1 VRSDTFSVC
10 PIHIRVDSCHSDDH
24 DKRHVVG
31 EPGNVVLDGLR
42 SDHQGIQPGISSNPT
57 TGAPYPA
64 GSSWLPGHFG
74 DSPQNGGHN
83 IGVMPNFERS
93 KWVDRLLVFREQA
106 SDSNGGIMVESGT
119 DITIED
125 AEIRDLPT
133 NMGPN
138 DCKGGIVVNT
148 STTSG
153 VWLRSNSIETASHA
167 K

>member
-1 VRSDTFSVC
+1 
-10 PIHIRVDSCHSDDH
+10 
-24 DKRHVVG
+24 
-31 EPGNVVLDGLR
+31 
-42 SDHQGIQPGISSNPT
+42 
-57 TGAPYPA
+57 
-64 GSSWLPGHFG
+64 
-74 DSPQNGGHN
+74 
-83 IGVMPNFERS
+83 MPNFERS